1 MAVRT
6 IMSVFS
12 NPANGAADHAAAYTN
27 AVLELVGNRD
37 PISVLRETPARLPRA
52 IDGLSSEQLRQP
64 EKPGKWSIAQV
75 LQHLAD
81 SDVVWAWRM
90 RLILAQDR
98 PAITGYDQD
107 AWAERLHYAE
117 TDPSDAIEL
126 FTVLRRSNIRLLE
139 RTVPQQLT
147 RVGIHAERGPESLE
161 HLRRMYAGHDLL
173 HLAQIDRIRLAVT

>member
-1 MAVRT
+1 
-6 IMSVFS
+6 MSVFT
-12 NPANGAADHAAAYTN
+12 NPANGAAEHAAAYTK
-27 AVLELVGNRD
+27 AVLDLIGDRD
-37 PISVLRETPARLPRA
+37 PIGVLRETPSRLPRA
-52 IDGLSSEQLRQP
+52 IDGLSPEQLRHP

-98 PAITGYDQD
+98 PTITGYDQD
-107 AWAERLHYAE
+107 AWAERLHYG
-117 TDPSDAIEL
+117 DSNPSDAIEL
-126 FTVLRRSNIRLLE
+126 FTVLRRSNIRMLE
-139 RTVPQQLT
+139 RATPEQLT

-173 HLAQIDRIRLAVT
+173 HLAQIDRIRQAVT